1 MRVLTEIDNFPGHGF
16 ASLAQIRGTLAD
28 VRIGEAVR
36 LIDKVGGIR
45 VGFIGLACAPSADG
59 SQDSPILDV
68 MQQLADSGRE
78 VAAFDPALYMP
89 TDQRS
94 LGPMGAIRAST
105 NDVIDWCQTLVV
117 TYHSRALQA
126 AIAARRGRC
135 HLIDLIDLF
144 AEQPVTPAR
153 TKSATRCRLSQKSH

>member
-1 MRVLTEIDNFPGHGF
+1 MQVLTEVDDFREDGF
-16 ASLAQIRGTLAD
+16 ASLAQMRGTFAD

-59 SQDSPILDV
+59 SHESPILDV

-78 VAAFDPALYMP
+78 VAAFDPALYVSI
-89 TDQRS
+89 DQRS
-94 LGPMGAIRAST
+94 LAPVGSIRASA

-117 TYHSRALQA
+117 TYHSSALQA
-126 AIAARRGRC
+126 AIAARRGGC
-135 HLIDLIDLF
+135 NLIDLIDLF
-144 AEQPVTPAR
+144 AEQPVTRAHANN
-153 TKSATRCRLSQKSH
+153 ATRCWLSQKSH